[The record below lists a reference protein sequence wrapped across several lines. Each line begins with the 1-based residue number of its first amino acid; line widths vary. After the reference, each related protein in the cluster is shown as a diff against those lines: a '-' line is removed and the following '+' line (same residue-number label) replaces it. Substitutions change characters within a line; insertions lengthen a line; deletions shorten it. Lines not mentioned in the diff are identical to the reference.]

1 MERALGRLSSQ
12 LDYLTIE
19 EIIQIGLHE
28 FLDHLQQQMN
38 GVGDKIFESFFALE
52 TIC

>member
-1 MERALGRLSSQ
+1 MKLQVRYRNLENPVERVLGRFTFE

-28 FLDHLQQQMN
+28 FGSLTAAD
-38 GVGDKIFESFFALE
+38 EW
-52 TIC
+52 CRR